1 MPDLPNVGEDA
12 AAPPGSASAAGLAV
26 KEIEALSSHHESL
39 AEVLVRME
47 RQRYWLRLCAC
58 VAALLVVIAAGILE
72 WILLQHLLKT
82 SSETEGLFVLLAIS
96 PIVSIT
102 LILIFVLIGVFRGF
116 RESDL
121 NAVPLE
127 TAGKMAFGN
136 GS

>member
-1 MPDLPNVGEDA
+1 M
-12 AAPPGSASAAGLAV
+12 
-26 KEIEALSSHHESL
+26 
-39 AEVLVRME
+39 
-47 RQRYWLRLCAC
+47 
-58 VAALLVVIAAGILE
+58 
-72 WILLQHLLKT
+72 
-82 SSETEGLFVLLAIS
+82 LLAIAR
-96 PIVSIT
+96 IVSVT